1 LGYQNTT
8 SSKTIL
14 AFWEILRI
22 RVLPLYPG
30 EGDRIM
36 SILAEIEQ
44 YQHNIDPLNAYASAE
59 ALIQIT
65 NRILNDEY
73 SILSQEVKMIQCR
86 NDIILNNIILKK
98 NDIELFKKLHLFSEI
113 IGLTPAYTTQ
123 FNLLV

>member
-98 NDIELFKKLHLFSEI
+98 NNIELFKKLHLFSEI